1 MTHNTMVICWV
12 TISRQMLLQKFCFLQ
27 FLLFQYQSGKEIKTK
42 LTMDLII
49 FIVGFIIFVVYLIAF
64 LTVIY
69 RQNKIQDQELENDP
83 ELDNK

>member
-1 MTHNTMVICWV
+1 MWE
-12 TISRQMLLQKFCFLQ
+12 FGFLQ
-27 FLLFQYQSGKEIKTK
+27 FLLFPYQSGKEIKTK

-83 ELDNK
+83 ELNNK

>member
-1 MTHNTMVICWV
+1 
-12 TISRQMLLQKFCFLQ
+12 
-27 FLLFQYQSGKEIKTK
+27 
-42 LTMDLII
+42 MDLII

-83 ELDNK
+83 ELDNKQYQYIYLLQLTIYFNKTHAANKK